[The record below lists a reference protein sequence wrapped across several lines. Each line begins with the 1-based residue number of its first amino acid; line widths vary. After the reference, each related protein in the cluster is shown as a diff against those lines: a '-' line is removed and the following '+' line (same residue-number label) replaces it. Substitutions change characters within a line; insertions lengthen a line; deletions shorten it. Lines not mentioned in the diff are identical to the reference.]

1 MWPRA
6 CLVTPKVV
14 SEPLANRARNTL
26 GRSRAEAAIVE
37 TRDDIEGAL
46 RMLDEGERSIL
57 LLPDRTQRELLLY
70 PLRRWRSELDS
81 RLPAEPRDP
90 L

>member
-1 MWPRA
+1 
-6 CLVTPKVV
+6 VV
-14 SEPLANRARNTL
+14 GEPLANRARNTL

-46 RMLDEGERSIL
+46 RKLDEGERSIL

-81 RLPAEPRDP
+81 RLPAEPCDP